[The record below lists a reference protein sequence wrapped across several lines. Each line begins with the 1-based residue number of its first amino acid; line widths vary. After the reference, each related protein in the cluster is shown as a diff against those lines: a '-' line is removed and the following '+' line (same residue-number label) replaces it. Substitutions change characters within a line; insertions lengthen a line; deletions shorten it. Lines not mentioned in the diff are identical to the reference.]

1 MRSLAAA
8 TLLLYCLPLAG
19 CATSTGSSMMDA
31 RAESPARPKTSGYP
45 AVQDLPPK
53 REKPAMTADE
63 RLKLQKELIA
73 ARDRRVPIGK
83 AKGAPRAEPIKP

>member
-1 MRSLAAA
+1 MRALAAA
-8 TLLLYCLPLAG
+8 TLLLYCLPLGG
-19 CATSTGSSMMDA
+19 CASTGSSLMDA
-31 RAESPARPKTSGYP
+31 RADSPSRLKTSGYP

-73 ARDRRVPIGK
+73 ARDRRAQPVKP
-83 AKGAPRAEPIKP
+83 KGALRAPEPMKP